1 MNANSAWTYMI
12 NILSGEFQERGPE
25 HAADRAAAIAAFHA
39 MDAGKVSK
47 TPRIHLAAKAK

>member
-12 NILSGEFQERGPE
+12 NILGEFLERGPE
-25 HAADRAAAIAAFHA
+25 QAADRAAAIAAFHA